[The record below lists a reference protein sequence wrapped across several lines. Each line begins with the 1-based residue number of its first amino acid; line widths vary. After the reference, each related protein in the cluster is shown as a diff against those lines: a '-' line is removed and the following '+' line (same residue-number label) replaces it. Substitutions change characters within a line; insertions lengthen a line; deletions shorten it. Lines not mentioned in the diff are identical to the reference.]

1 MRCDTILVSIL
12 IKLYSINYIVFCFV
26 DYIAALSSQSNYAES
41 PYAAYSSRK
50 RQQLAA
56 AQAHHSRQRRKD
68 DRLSNPIAERPE
80 REVRT
85 GFQYSRTPFVR
96 LLTNHF
102 SYPPPTPNPLH

>member
-1 MRCDTILVSIL
+1 MQVAQANPINIGEVACWTGLHLSDCLTVNAIDVS
-12 IKLYSINYIVFCFV
+12 KCFIFT

-56 AQAHHSRQRRKD
+56 QQSRQRKKE

-80 REVRT
+80 REVSKCA
-85 GFQYSRTPFVR
+85 YVS
-96 LLTNHF
+96 
-102 SYPPPTPNPLH
+102 

>member
-1 MRCDTILVSIL
+1 MFLFL
-12 IKLYSINYIVFCFV
+12 FCFV
-26 DYIAALSSQSNYAES
+26 DYIAALSSQSNYAEP

-85 GFQYSRTPFVR
+85 GPHYMGNLVYGTGTHYMENR
-96 LLTNHF
+96 L
-102 SYPPPTPNPLH
+102 

>member
-1 MRCDTILVSIL
+1 MCLV
-12 IKLYSINYIVFCFV
+12 VA

-56 AQAHHSRQRRKD
+56 QHSHQRKKD

-80 REVRT
+80 REVR
-85 GFQYSRTPFVR
+85 QS
-96 LLTNHF
+96 LL
-102 SYPPPTPNPLH
+102 